1 MQKTAFSTNRPLGT
15 GSMSSCKQETKKS
28 KSSFKNK
35 HQSDNGM
42 RVKANLATGSSA
54 VKLLSSAVKRHESV
68 KRPQA
73 ECFRLIIIIMSLM
86 VATSAA

>member
-15 GSMSSCKQETKKS
+15 GPISSCKQETKKS
-28 KSSFKNK
+28 KSSFKNQ

-54 VKLLSSAVKRHESV
+54 VKLSKGTS
-68 KRPQA
+68 
-73 ECFRLIIIIMSLM
+73 RLNVHKLDVSD
-86 VATSAA
+86 